1 MCTITEINTTERRL
15 LAAKHKVK
23 LAQNEKWLSR
33 KTKSEKQ
40 LMEAVSQAEQEVVEI
55 RKTLAKIIVDH
66 YKIEL

>member
-23 LAQNEKWLSR
+23 LAQNDKWLCR
-33 KTKSEKQ
+33 KTKTEKE
-40 LMEAVSQAEQEVVEI
+40 LIDDVYDAEREVIEQRI
-55 RKTLAKIIVDH
+55 ILAKITVDY